1 MNVVLG
7 PFHPHL
13 EEALAQEVVARKY
26 ADPLAP
32 VLIVVPAETI
42 RRRVAWLLAGERG
55 LALLNLHVL
64 TFHQLSQ
71 RLYAEATGTGAPESR
86 DEGAYE
92 ELVRHLIRL
101 GDSDSPLAG
110 LEETPGGCAALW
122 QTLRDLKDARVAPEA
137 FLEAVR
143 AGMFERSDVP
153 RLEALGA
160 VYAAVLAAGR
170 ALGWRDYTEL
180 DEAAI
185 DAVPQSSFLASCSA
199 IVHYGFYDLTQV
211 QYDLFRAVARHH
223 DAVLL
228 FPLVPRHPGWVFSER
243 FYQRFLSGAA
253 TTTTGPADGTLRPTV
268 ARLFVDDPPDAP
280 SPDRR
285 GGVFI
290 CSGARDEV
298 LTAAK
303 EILRVVEDEG
313 VGFAEIGVVARS
325 LEPYG
330 SLVAREFSSHGIPF
344 ALTAQQPAISFPLA
358 QAVVRLLRVAS
369 GPPLREDVID
379 LISSP
384 VFCATLWLGDGPA
397 TPDLWDTVSRRADVT
412 TGWDSWRRLERM
424 TSESEGGLSDWTRGT
439 WREPTARLTRIVEGL
454 RQVCAALPHEASGAE
469 HAAAWRDVLERVLGL
484 VTRSARDEAPDGS
497 DEPGHATALLA
508 AIEHPAALDD
518 IRPRLTREEFVQA
531 VQRRIEATRMP
542 IGTELAPG
550 VRVLDAMAARGLAF
564 RVLFILGLNE
574 SVFPRVI
581 REDAFLRDRERRVL
595 ETSLG
600 YKIPEKLGG
609 YDEERL
615 LFSLL
620 VGAARDRLYLCA
632 QRSDEAGRPLSP
644 SWYLDE
650 WRRAVWGR
658 GSAPADT
665 MIPRRTR
672 EKREV
677 SPFDRIDRLT
687 PAEAAIRI
695 ALGGGDPLPWVDRT
709 PARALLGRGR
719 AVKTVIDESSAS
731 GAYDGRVGP
740 LPAFL
745 SELREA
751 GFSATALQTYA
762 RCPLQFFL
770 QRVVGVEAR
779 DRPEDREG
787 PASADW
793 GRLCH
798 DVFARLYRG
807 WTAPSLPSV
816 SAAVSRLDAVCDDVF
831 SHFARHEATGYP
843 LVWELTTRTI
853 KAMLGEAAAADVQEL
868 WDSGFVPQST
878 EVAVSG
884 TLRRP
889 DGVPIQGR
897 LDRIDG
903 HPDGRVR
910 VIDFKVSLGRSAA
923 ESNLLRAVLR
933 GERLQPPLYADLGS
947 AYAARAGAGG
957 PASRVEVLLY
967 VVAPV
972 SREGP
977 LVRLSY
983 RPDDEAESRVEQTL
997 SLLIEGIEQGE
1008 FPMIPDSYCGWCDV
1022 APACRRRHGPSRARA
1037 RADARAS
1044 RIAGIRDATVRSGR
1058 SAP

>member
-1 MNVVLG
+1 VNVVLG

-13 EEALAQEVVARKY
+13 EEALVQEVVARKR
-26 ADPLAP
+26 ADPWAP
-32 VLIVVPAETI
+32 VLIVVPSEMI
-42 RRRVAWLLAGERG
+42 RRRVAELLAAERG
-55 LALLNLHVL
+55 LAFLHLHVL

-71 RLYAEATGTGAPESR
+71 RLYVEATGAGAPEPR

-101 GDSDSPLAG
+101 GGADSPFAG
-110 LEETPGGCAALW
+110 LDETPGGCAALW

-137 FLEAVR
+137 FLDAVR

-160 VYAAVLAAGR
+160 VYAAVLSAAR
-170 ALGWRDYTEL
+170 AVGWRDYTEL

-185 DAVPQSSFLASCSA
+185 EAVPGSAFLASCSA

-243 FYQRFLSGAA
+243 FYQRFLSGAV
-253 TTTTGPADGTLRPTV
+253 TNTTGPADGTLRPTV
-268 ARLFVDDPPDAP
+268 ARLFADEPSDAP

-285 GGVFI
+285 GRVFS

-298 LTAAK
+298 LTVAK

-330 SLVAREFSSHGIPF
+330 GLVAREFSAHGIPF
-344 ALTAQQPAISFPLA
+344 ALTAQQPVVLFPLA
-358 QAVVRLLRVAS
+358 QGVVRFLRVAS
-369 GPPLREDVID
+369 GPPTREDLID

-384 VFCATLWLGDGPA
+384 FFFGTAWLGDATA
-397 TPDLWDTVSRRADVT
+397 TPDLWDTVSRRAGVT
-412 TGWDSWRRLERM
+412 TGWDSWRRLERL
-424 TSESEGGLSDWTRGT
+424 TSDGDGVMSGWSGGS
-439 WREPTARLTRIVEGL
+439 WREETARLTRIVEGL
-454 RQVCAALPHEASGAE
+454 RRGCAALPREASGAE
-469 HAAAWRDVLERVLGL
+469 HAAAWRELLERVLGL
-484 VTRSARDEAPDGS
+484 VTRGADDEEPNGS
-497 DEPGHATALLA
+497 GEPGHAAALLA
-508 AIEHPAALDD
+508 AIEHPAVLDG
-518 IRPRLTREEFVQA
+518 IRPRLSREEFVQA
-531 VQRRIEATRMP
+531 VQRRIEATRVP
-542 IGTELAPG
+542 IGTEVAPG

-564 RVLFILGLNE
+564 RVLFVLGLNE

-620 VGAARDRLYLCA
+620 VGAARESLSLCA
-632 QRSDEAGRPLSP
+632 QRSDDAGRPLTP

-650 WRRAVWGR
+650 WRRAVG
-658 GSAPADT
+658 GTSSAPAET
-665 MIPRRTR
+665 TIPRRTR

-677 SPFDRIDRLT
+677 SPFDRIDLLT
-687 PAEAAIRI
+687 PAEAAIRV
-695 ALGGGDPLPWVDRT
+695 ALEGGDPLQWVDRA
-709 PARALLGRGR
+709 PARALLARGR
-719 AVKTVIDESSAS
+719 TVKAVIDGSSAS

-740 LPAFL
+740 LPTFL
-745 SELREA
+745 AELRA
-751 GFSATALQTYA
+751 RGFSATALQTYA

-779 DRPEDREG
+779 DRPEEREG

-798 DVFARLYRG
+798 DVFARLYQG

-816 SAAVSRLDAVCDDVF
+816 SEVTARLGALCDDVF
-831 SHFARHEATGYP
+831 SRYARDEATGYP
-843 LVWELTTRTI
+843 LVWELATRTT
-853 KAMLGEAAAADVQEL
+853 KTMLGEAVATDVQEL
-868 WDSGFVPQST
+868 RESGFVPLST

-903 HPDGRVR
+903 HPDGRFR
-910 VIDFKVSLGRSAA
+910 VIDFKVSRGRSPA
-923 ESNLLRAVLR
+923 ETNLLRAVLR
-933 GERLQPPLYADLGS
+933 GERLQPPLYVALGG
-947 AYAARAGAGG
+947 AYAASAGAGDG
-957 PASRVEVLLY
+957 ASGVEVLLY
-967 VVAPV
+967 VVAPG
-972 SREGP
+972 SSQGP

-983 RPDDEAESRVEQTL
+983 QPDEEAESRVEQTL
-997 SLLIEGIEQGE
+997 SLLIEGIEHGE

-1037 RADARAS
+1037 QTDARVS
-1044 RIAGIRDATVRSGR
+1044 RVAGIRNATIRSGR